1 MTEILN
7 DSSNPTPA
15 SKPVGRKEAPLKV
28 VSETNT
34 SQIIAGREYSGHA
47 LDRMQRRGLT
57 PSVVENTI
65 ESGTSMSGKV
75 TGTTAYHDSINNVTV
90 IINTNS
96 GRVVTVSYGKIRQ

>member
-1 MTEILN
+1 LN

-65 ESGTSMSGKV
+65 ESGTSMSG
-75 TGTTAYHDSINNVTV
+75 TTAYHDAVNNVTV